1 MKTAPCCQLLEG
13 QLESLLS
20 LSGCRHIACHR
31 EGNKFTRTASP
42 SVTNRDT
49 AETKGQAPSQSWGLI
64 SPRAGARR
72 RRAARGLARTE
83 VPPRPSPG
91 THGAASFCEPKGQAL
106 SFEMSVFTSKTSCQS
121 LQTLLMG
128 LSLVPNPRGCH
139 LPARGFPGHRSHAG
153 HLPPRMARSVWAA
166 RRRKLEDQAGRP
178 FVWGQMAGSLHY

>member
-83 VPPRPSPG
+83 VPPHPSPG
-91 THGAASFCEPKGQAL
+91 THRAASFCEPKGRAL
-106 SFEMSVFTSKTSCQS
+106 SFEMSVFTSKTSCRS

-128 LSLVPNPRGCH
+128 LTHGAVTSRHEVFQGAGHTRGIFLHAWLGPFGLLAGENRRIRLEGHLFGARWLVPCIIE
-139 LPARGFPGHRSHAG
+139 
-153 HLPPRMARSVWAA
+153 V
-166 RRRKLEDQAGRP
+166 
-178 FVWGQMAGSLHY
+178 